1 MANGEQDW
9 EKSLPPI
16 VLAYNSSIHRVFS
29 GKEKLNYPTYHCYQH
44 SEPCGLEEDIDQVW
58 EDMRVVDEV
67 EIHRQFRSYSGR
79 QEDLQVWDYVCAV
92 VLLQITNSRKLA
104 FKWSGPLIINRFMIN
119 TIIIIKEIFVRKP
132 REFTWLTILSS
143 GWQSAMA

>member
-58 EDMRVVDEV
+58 EDMRVADEV
-67 EIHRQFRSYSGR
+67 RIRRQFGSYSGH
-79 QEDLQVWDYVCAV
+79 QEDLQVGDYVYGLV
-92 VLLQITNSRKLA
+92 FPLIKRKLGIQR
-104 FKWSGPLIINRFMIN
+104 SGPLIINRQVN
-119 TIIIIKEIFVRKP
+119 STII
-132 REFTWLTILSS
+132 
-143 GWQSAMA
+143 